1 MVEHL
6 GRVRSPQESFAAL
19 VAAGR
24 WVTKP
29 ERERLLA
36 EPFYVLEARPH
47 HDSSGAYE
55 PQSVFVIV
63 APGLW
68 GAERRLLGLTAYPP
82 RAAFAR
88 ELAGEL
94 RDADAVGPFTLTR
107 AETASGRE
115 AWRFVAA
122 APDERDGG

>member
-6 GRVRSPQESFAAL
+6 GRIRSPSESFAAL

-24 WVTKP
+24 WVTKA

-36 EPFYVLEARPH
+36 EAFYVLEARPR
-47 HDSSGAYE
+47 HDSGGAFE
-55 PQSVFVIV
+55 PQTVFVVV

-68 GAERRLLGLTAYPP
+68 GAERRLLGLTAYPS

-94 RDADAVGPFTLTR
+94 RDSDAVGPFRLGR

-115 AWRFVAA
+115 AWRFIAS
-122 APDERDGG
+122 APDGADGG